1 MNAKSEIEGYF
12 YFNQLYFPVNVAVVT
27 LCCVF
32 STDCKKQIYLQA
44 AYIIA
49 KSASSLQLSKT
60 HDFTY
65 NRLVYF
71 VI

>member
-1 MNAKSEIEGYF
+1 MNAKSETEGYF
-12 YFNQLYFPVNVAVVT
+12 CFNQLYFPVNVAVVT
-27 LCCVF
+27 LCILH
-32 STDCKKQIYLQA
+32 TDCKKQIYLQA

-60 HDFTY
+60 RNCTY
-65 NRLVYF
+65 NRLVCF